1 MDDGDLILGT
11 AAGYHFG
18 DVRPFLRS
26 LNESGYAGRIVLF
39 VSETTRG
46 LEGMADLGADLLPLT
61 RPSRLVRLP
70 CNALRHF
77 RYLEHL
83 ESAPERYGRILLTD
97 VRDVIFQ
104 SDPFARTWADGLHCV
119 LEDRRM
125 TLGACPHNSR
135 WIRGHLGEDA
145 LARLA
150 DRPISCSGTTL
161 GGHDAVV
168 RYLRA
173 LTALLLP
180 FAGGERMA
188 GFDQAAHN
196 LLVHEQPPCAV
207 TLHDNAGPVLTLG
220 HTCGEPALD
229 AEGRVLNETGE
240 RAVIVHQYDRKPEL
254 FGKIRK
260 RYA

>member
-1 MDDGDLILGT
+1 VADVPLILGT
-11 AAGYHFG
+11 AAGYHYG

-26 LNESGYAGRIVLF
+26 LFESGFSGRLVLF
-39 VSETTRG
+39 VSETTRDT
-46 LEGMADLGADLLPLT
+46 ERMAASGAILLPLAD
-61 RPSRLVRLP
+61 PDAPGELP

-77 RYLEHL
+77 RYLDHL
-83 ESAPERYGRILLTD
+83 ESLAERFDRILLTD
-97 VRDVIFQ
+97 VRDVVFQ
-104 SDPFARTWADGLHCV
+104 SDPFARPWTDGLHCV

-135 WIRGHLGEDA
+135 WIREHLGGDV

-150 DRPISCSGTTL
+150 DKPISCSGTVL
-161 GGHDAVV
+161 GDHQSVL

-173 LTALLLP
+173 LTARMLP

-188 GFDQAAHN
+188 GFDQGVHN
-196 LLVHEQPPCAV
+196 LLAHELPPCRL

-220 HTCGEPALD
+220 YTKGEPALD
-229 AEGRVLNETGE
+229 DEGFVLNEAGE
-240 RAVIVHQYDRKPEL
+240 RSAIVHQYDRKPDL